1 MTMEGAA
8 PVPTLYVIVFS
19 NFEGFCRETERAR
32 EIVDGFGELH
42 AAFPAAI
49 WTHMFNSIH
58 LVGPEEHQ
66 RAGRELTAY
75 LRSLLVGEPRTEVG
89 LHLHAF
95 YALIQALGVT
105 PRGHP
110 HAGAAPGDCGRSR
123 GLEGD
128 GYDVLLT
135 AYPAAERERVIQGCL
150 DAFATAGIPRPTSFC
165 AGYSAAD
172 PELQTTLER
181 LGFTT
186 SFAAQVVPKGIEG
199 VSYPGCWYELLE
211 WGEKLTPLSRPYRVR
226 RRTLLP
232 KAGEPLL
239 DRLVEV
245 PLNLDTDVRPLF
257 LHGNPVS
264 RRAILDF
271 HAELVLATGK
281 SSCVCLGLH
290 DVYLSDQKRRQPVLD
305 EMASNL
311 KYVQGIALRG
321 GVPVRFATASEVS
334 ALVHANPEA
343 W

>member
-1 MTMEGAA
+1 MEGAI
-8 PVPTLYVIVFS
+8 PIPTLYVIVFS
-19 NFEGFCRETERAR
+19 NFEGFCRESERAR
-32 EIVDGFGELH
+32 DIVDGFRELH

-49 WTHMFNSIH
+49 WTHMFNPIH
-58 LVGPEEHQ
+58 LLGPKEHQ
-66 RAGRELTAY
+66 GAGLVLTAY
-75 LRSLLVGEPRTEVG
+75 LREILLAEPRTEVG

-95 YALIQALGVT
+95 YALIQALGAT
-105 PRGHP
+105 PCGHP
-110 HAGAAPGDCGRSR
+110 HAGAPPGDCGRSR
-123 GLEGD
+123 GLDGD

-135 AYPAAERERVIQGCL
+135 AYSAAERERILQGCL
-150 DAFATAGIPRPTSFC
+150 DAFASAGLPRPTSFC

-172 PELQTTLER
+172 PELQATLER

-199 VSYPGCWYELLE
+199 VSYPDCWYELLE

-245 PLNLDTDVRPLF
+245 PLNLDTDVRPLS

-264 RRAILDF
+264 RRAVLDF
-271 HAELVLATGK
+271 HAELVRATGK
-281 SSCVCLGLH
+281 SSCACLGLH
-290 DVYLSDQKRRQPVLD
+290 DVYLGDQNRRQPVLD
-305 EMASNL
+305 EMTSSL
-311 KYVQGIALRG
+311 TYVQEIALRG
-321 GVPVRFATASEVS
+321 GLRVRFATASEVS
-334 ALVHANPEA
+334 ALVHANAET